1 MIPIYKFDPK
11 NFDRSKM
18 WDDRYREMYSA
29 INDFSQYEKQSFW
42 PLLEKNL
49 KKDGT
54 YLDAGCGIGGWI
66 LFLASKG
73 YTVSGIDA
81 HPQAVR
87 AMTEYDPDL
96 SVKIAGSDAIPAMDN
111 SLDGVL
117 SIGSL
122 EYFEGAVE
130 DSLSEFHRVLKQ
142 GGFVCIEVP
151 LANTLRKVLYIPLKR
166 IEGLFM
172 RLFGRTPNF
181 AYYLFGKT
189 EFEDMLKSCGF
200 SIEEVLAHDLPDA
213 NSHFGLYSNWPILRG
228 ANPYELNAFGKL
240 VKAISNAISPWF
252 ASAGMVVIAR
262 KK

>member
-1 MIPIYKFDPK
+1 MVPIYKFDPK

-42 PLLEKNL
+42 PILEKKLQKN
-49 KKDGT
+49 GT

-66 LFLASKG
+66 LFLANKG
-73 YTVSGIDA
+73 YVVSGIDA

-122 EYFEGAVE
+122 EYFECAVE
-130 DSLSEFHRVLKQ
+130 ESLKEFYRILKKD
-142 GGFVCIEVP
+142 GFVCVEVP
-151 LANTLRKVLYIPLKR
+151 LANTLRRALYIPLKR
-166 IEGLFM
+166 LEGLCM
-172 RLFGRTPNF
+172 RLFGRTPSF
-181 AYYLFGKT
+181 AYYLFGKS
-189 EFEDMLKSCGF
+189 EFETMLTDAGF
-200 SIEEVLAHDLPDA
+200 AIEEVLAHDLPDA

-228 ANPYELNAFGKL
+228 AKPYELNILGKII
-240 VKAISNAISPWF
+240 KTISNAISPWF
-252 ASAGMVVIAR
+252 ASAGMVVIA
-262 KK
+262 KKN